1 MGIPPYRS
9 QPDKSRPDHLN
20 VKLEIPPFQEK
31 GPISNSVMQAPKET
45 RGIHPQ
51 SLFNNPEIQ
60 KSKISQISPANHQL
74 EEKPEELS
82 TKESNNP
89 KKEGR
94 IFVGNNKV
102 NEFIDKFGCNKITY
116 EPAVG
121 YTPKK
126 SAIMDLS
133 RIINSTIK
141 KGGINTSEE
150 LHYFQIQFETMVH
163 FFVSHQY
170 ITHIDQFTKL
180 LWKSLSPKLEMAISD
195 PLIWDGHLILN
206 TNFSIAELPP
216 YDIVV
221 LYIQKE
227 FRYREYPEEA
237 SKKFQV
243 KQENKTSN
251 QQEFILANPEDHSP
265 VDATAENYPSE
276 HPSPPPCTLGMIGEK
291 KDSVNLH
298 HEEEYFAP
306 EILILEGAL
315 IAEKTPAINHEPAL
329 DPVEVVQYPEIESV
343 ETSAP
348 TERSEPP
355 EETRAAGVHPYLDE
369 CHSQSDWS
377 FQYEILLEK
386 SSTNISETIKTLD
399 FEEESLLHQKKLD
412 NYLAA
417 VLKPSQPAS
426 LDNVEKAISQT
437 IEEKAY
443 FLKEPIKSSSPHI
456 WDKICNRIRDG
467 TWHLFAG
474 TCWLLTDT

>member
-9 QPDKSRPDHLN
+9 QPDTSRLAHLN
-20 VKLEIPPFQEK
+20 VELEIPPFQEK
-31 GPISNSVMQAPKET
+31 GPISNSVIQAPKET

-51 SLFNNPEIQ
+51 SLFSNPEIQ

-74 EEKPEELS
+74 DKEPEGLS

-89 KKEGR
+89 KKKGR

-133 RIINSTIK
+133 RIIKSTIK

-150 LHYFQIQFETMVH
+150 LHYFRIQFETMVH
-163 FFVSHQY
+163 FFVSQQY

-180 LWKSLSPKLEMAISD
+180 LWKSLSPKMEMAISD

-206 TNFSIAELPP
+206 ANFSIAELPP

-243 KQENKTSN
+243 KQENKTSD
-251 QQEFILANPEDHSP
+251 QQEFILDNQK
-265 VDATAENYPSE
+265 TAHQKN
-276 HPSPPPCTLGMIGEK
+276 
-291 KDSVNLH
+291 SVNLH
-298 HEEEYFAP
+298 HEEDYFGP
-306 EILILEGAL
+306 EILILEGVL
-315 IAEKTPAINHEPAL
+315 IAEKSPAINHDPTL

-355 EETRAAGVHPYLDE
+355 EETRAAGVHAYLYE

-377 FQYEILLEK
+377 FQYEILSEK

-399 FEEESLLHQKKLD
+399 FEEESLLHQEKLD

-417 VLKPSQPAS
+417 VLKPSQQAS
-426 LDNVEKAISQT
+426 LDNST
-437 IEEKAY
+437 
-443 FLKEPIKSSSPHI
+443 HI
-456 WDKICNRIRDG
+456 GENLQENQSDSI
-467 TWHLFAG
+467 LQ
-474 TCWLLTDT
+474 